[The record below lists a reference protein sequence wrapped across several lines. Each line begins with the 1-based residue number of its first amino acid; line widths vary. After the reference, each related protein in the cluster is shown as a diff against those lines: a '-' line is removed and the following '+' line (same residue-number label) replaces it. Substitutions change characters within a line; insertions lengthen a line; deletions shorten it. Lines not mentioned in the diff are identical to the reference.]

1 MNKPRGNP
9 RYANGARRRAV
20 RRRVLAAYDTCHIC
34 GKPVDKTL
42 LARDPWSAE
51 VDELLPVSKGGSPYE
66 FSNCKLA
73 HRVCNELRGNKS
85 IEWARQA
92 VRGQTDIKA
101 TSMPFRTSTW

>member
-1 MNKPRGNP
+1 MAKPRGNP

-42 LARDPWSAE
+42 PARDPWSAE
-51 VDELLPVSKGGSPYE
+51 VDELLPVSKGGNPYE
-66 FSNCKLA
+66 FANCKLS
-73 HRVCNELRGNKS
+73 HRACNELRSNKS

-92 VRGQTDIKA
+92 VRGEAGVKA
-101 TSMPFRTSTW
+101 TSVPFRTSTW